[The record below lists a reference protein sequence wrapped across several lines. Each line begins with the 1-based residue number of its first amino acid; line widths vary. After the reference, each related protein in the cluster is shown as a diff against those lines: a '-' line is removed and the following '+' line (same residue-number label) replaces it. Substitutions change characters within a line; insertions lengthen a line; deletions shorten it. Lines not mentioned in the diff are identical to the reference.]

1 MLKTEEITGAKILPF
16 PPVVILT
23 SGFLFIRLVISH
35 STARGGETTTH
46 WKRKKKKKKQE
57 SAADKPLIDV
67 ALYVKLYQIIKTSI
81 QEYKVIFGSLEK
93 TKGRKEGR
101 KRLKRVGMW
110 SWPWSKG
117 PSGFGYFSTAEE
129 VSQGIDASN
138 LTAIVTG
145 SSIDLLTNQ

>member
-1 MLKTEEITGAKILPF
+1 MATKELLKTEEITGAKILPF

-23 SGFLFIRLVISH
+23 AGFLFIRLVISH

-46 WKRKKKKKKQE
+46 WKKKKPE

-67 ALYVKLYQIIKTSI
+67 AFYVKLYQIIKTSIQI

-101 KRLKRVGMW
+101 DSREWGCGVGRGAKVPLALVISPQRMRLVKALMLPI
-110 SWPWSKG
+110 SL
-117 PSGFGYFSTAEE
+117 PSLQ
-129 VSQGIDASN
+129 VR
-138 LTAIVTG
+138 
-145 SSIDLLTNQ
+145 LLIY